1 MMGKTDD
8 ETVVRLATRIPGK
21 LHWRVRVFCRK
32 RKVSMASFLTAA
44 VREKIAKD
52 IEDKNIE
59 GGKGRLE

>member
-44 VREKIAKD
+44 VQEKIVNDLEDKD
-52 IEDKNIE
+52 IKE
-59 GGKGRLE
+59 GKGG